1 MLFVFTRH
9 LWVVN
14 HVVCIY
20 STFIYTWVVN
30 HVVCIYSTFIYTW
43 VVKKCFIF
51 LRLDTWNFDTMAVT
65 IISRKSES
73 DALHL
78 YPEGSSTTNSKAKK
92 SRHLTANTIKTVTIA
107 VKSQLCN
114 VWYLICMHVTPS
126 QRNSQSV
133 LFSCSLPPARFD
145 LISPAWGQ
153 FQASAGFLGA
163 CCLATRRFQNGCCSF
178 KIQPHSLTFTK
189 ISHHSSHLLIFGMLS
204 PV

>member
-1 MLFVFTRH
+1 M
-9 LWVVN
+9 
-14 HVVCIY
+14 I
-20 STFIYTWVVN
+20 N

-65 IISRKSES
+65 IVSRKSES

-114 VWYLICMHVTPS
+114 VWYLICMHVCRFMRRYHNTV
-126 QRNSQSV
+126 NDETVWCV
-133 LFSCSLPPARFD
+133 LFSITHIYNSSSLGHSCGKETIMRCVIFNICACMH
-145 LISPAWGQ
+145 AWVQ
-153 FQASAGFLGA
+153 VYA
-163 CCLATRRFQNGCCSF
+163 
-178 KIQPHSLTFTK
+178 KIW
-189 ISHHSSHLLIFGMLS
+189 
-204 PV
+204 